1 MLLNHL
7 RVDNEERKSDLTGD
21 SNCTATRTPNER
33 SVKDKQ
39 GRKNLPLC
47 LDAVKEAYEGTG
59 KKPKLNYAQL
69 SRWRKGLTFY
79 RSPPPED
86 AIDQYSDLFFPLY
99 QLLENPVIVASIDI
113 SEFEQRLKIQIKER
127 EQRLIEVRRFEA
139 ALYMQEAEERDHR
152 KFTEEFNKIMDKL
165 RELRKT

>member
-1 MLLNHL
+1 MKNVNLILL
-7 RVDNEERKSDLTGD
+7 GD
-21 SNCTATRTPNER
+21 STQPQER
-33 SVKDKQ
+33 RMKEALKISKDVK
-39 GRKNLPLC
+39 PAAV

-86 AIDQYSDLFFPLY
+86 AVDQYSDLFSPLY

-127 EQRLIEVRRFEA
+127 EQRLIEARRLEA
-139 ALYMQEAEERDHR
+139 ARIMQEAEERDHR

-165 RELRKT
+165 RKLRKT